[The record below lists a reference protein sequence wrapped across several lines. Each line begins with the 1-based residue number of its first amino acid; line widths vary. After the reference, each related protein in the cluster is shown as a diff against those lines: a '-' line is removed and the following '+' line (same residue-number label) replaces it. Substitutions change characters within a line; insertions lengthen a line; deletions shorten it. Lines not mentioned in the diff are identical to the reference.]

1 MRATVYGIEDGY
13 AIRGEEPPGLRAQPE
28 AVRLMFYGWVVE
40 EGMRQKDRDLSMGL
54 DKDGKPL
61 RRIKKSTRLHRHS
74 AMTPTGRGDP
84 SAPPLEPGRQKS
96 RVRSLLTGR
105 AYPDHAAFWWKYDAF
120 TGESFAEILR
130 YQKDQGRDVFGLSPA
145 ALRRTMARAWEKYR
159 RWEQGKT
166 VELPRPITIPQARR
180 IEVAG
185 TTDLS
190 LATTGIGM
198 PARPGQ
204 WAGGMRIEDWIR
216 RMREP
221 AKVAIPGRP
230 GSNYN
235 RLLGHVWGGQQPPRA
250 AARAALR
257 PGPKTPP
264 PPKVEP
270 SRATLAHAD
279 EGWEKVARKVVGRK
293 VSAQDILDAAG
304 APDGQAS
311 ITIAAR
317 DEIQVVVQSPRF
329 TMSRAIR
336 TGADDR
342 PMLQAISFYVEPEH
356 QGKGIGADV
365 FGRMIEASRRLGL
378 AKIRAHAAKS
388 ERENGY
394 YTWPKFGYDG
404 PIPAHLKARLP
415 ASLAGAE
422 RISDLMAT
430 PEGDQWWK
438 ENGTTV
444 DLVFDLAPGSA
455 SMRMWAAYLAARAR
469 TKG

>member
-1 MRATVYGIEDGY
+1 MRATVYSIEDGY

-28 AVRLMFYGWVVE
+28 AVRLLFWGWVVE
-40 EGMRQKDRDLSMGL
+40 EGLRQKDRDLAQGL

-61 RRIKKSTRLHRHS
+61 RRIKASTRKHRHS

-130 YQKDQGRDVFGLSPA
+130 HQKDQGRDVFGLSPA
-145 ALRRTMARAWEKYR
+145 ALKRTMARAWEKFR
-159 RWEQGKT
+159 RWEAGKT

-235 RLLGHVWGGQQPPRA
+235 RLLEHVWGGQEPPRQVKA
-250 AARAALR
+250 GKG
-257 PGPKTPP
+257 GPKKPPAPAAPKPAFAFEAVGNLPARDADRLRATVEAMPAPVLATLERAGVRFVVGEKFADLDAGLARETPRGWP
-264 PPKVEP
+264 AGLTWANSDGIHMPGRKTVAAFTTHVEP
-270 SRATLAHAD
+270 HGGRPVPSPRVEGVLRHETGHAFDDAIGGASFYNDDWTRAYRQD
-279 EGWEKVARKVVGRK
+279 VAAIGP
-293 VSAQDILDAAG
+293 ADAAG
-304 APDGQAS
+304 LAYYLQRGAAGPQETFAELFGQLLGGGS
-311 ITIAAR
+311 RPTDITRHFPECTKLMREWIAR
-317 DEIQVVVQSPRF
+317 
-329 TMSRAIR
+329 
-336 TGADDR
+336 G
-342 PMLQAISFYVEPEH
+342 
-356 QGKGIGADV
+356 
-365 FGRMIEASRRLGL
+365 
-378 AKIRAHAAKS
+378 
-388 ERENGY
+388 
-394 YTWPKFGYDG
+394 
-404 PIPAHLKARLP
+404 
-415 ASLAGAE
+415 
-422 RISDLMAT
+422 T
-430 PEGDQWWK
+430 P
-438 ENGTTV
+438 
-444 DLVFDLAPGSA
+444 
-455 SMRMWAAYLAARAR
+455 
-469 TKG
+469 